1 VGREDQQEGLT
12 IVPVQVKEMTAQT
25 QPAGA
30 GVDCFL
36 SLKTKRAG
44 KIKGES
50 TTSGHE
56 DDIELFGFTWGVAS
70 ATALGSGQATARRQY
85 RPLVISKGIDSSST
99 GLASALSTND
109 EVKEAVLTLRKSGGA
124 ALDYVT
130 IKVSNGRVTD
140 IAIDVDASGVPVEK
154 VTLVYTVIDIEYK
167 RQQSTGGSAG
177 SSSFHDEVLPQ

>member
-1 VGREDQQEGLT
+1 VGREGQQEGLT
-12 IVPVQVKEMTAQT
+12 IVPMQVKEMIVQT
-25 QPAGA
+25 KSAGI

-50 TTSGHE
+50 STAGHE
-56 DDIELFGFTWGVAS
+56 DDIELTGFSWGVAS
-70 ATALGSGQATARRQY
+70 ASAIGSGQATARRQY
-85 RPLVISKGIDSSST
+85 RPLVVSKGIDSSST
-99 GLASALSTND
+99 GLASALATND

-130 IKVSNGRVTD
+130 IKISSGRVTD
-140 IAIDVDASGVPVEK
+140 IEIDVDVNGVPIEK
-154 VTLVYTVIDIEYK
+154 VTFVYTVIDIEYK
-167 RQQSTGGSAG
+167 RQQATGGSGG

>member
-1 VGREDQQEGLT
+1 MGREDQQEGLT
-12 IVPVQVKEMTAQT
+12 IMPVQVNELTVQAK
-25 QPAGA
+25 PAGI

-50 TTSGHE
+50 TTAGHE
-56 DDIELFGFTWGVAS
+56 DDIQLTGFTWGVAS
-70 ATALGSGQATARRQY
+70 ATAIGSGQATSRRQY

-109 EVKEAVLTLRKSGGA
+109 EVKEAVLALRKAGGT
-124 ALDYVT
+124 ALDYCT
-130 IKVSNGRVTD
+130 IKISNGRVTD
-140 IAIDVDASGVPVEK
+140 IEIDVDVNGIPVEK

-167 RQQSTGGSAG
+167 RQLATGGSGGA
-177 SSSFHDEVLPQ
+177 SSFHDEVLPQ